1 MNTRLLAVLA
11 ALASLAAARPAA
23 AQDFGDIAAFVG
35 LVTTPV
41 GSLPPLPLTPPIAD
55 GAVPPRFDLRYGRWK
70 FDGDDA
76 AQHTVGAGLRFGA
89 GGGQG
94 SLTASY
100 MTCDG
105 CDGAV
110 GLGLELTAALVQ
122 PTGGQSSA
130 FSVGV
135 RPSLG
140 VARSFGDAE
149 GTSYSASLGLPI
161 GLHVRS
167 AGGAE
172 FVPFV
177 IPGFGYGGVSGDGES
192 ESGTRFMLGGGVGVA
207 NLSGG
212 LGVHVGFQKIFL
224 EDAPTQF
231 GVGLSFGGGRGR

>member
-1 MNTRLLAVLA
+1 MNTRSVA
-11 ALASLAAARPAA
+11 ALGMLATLAAARPAA
-23 AQDFGDIAAFVG
+23 AQDFGDIAAYVA

-41 GSLPPLPLTPPIAD
+41 GALPPLPPTPPIAD
-55 GAVPPRFDLRYGRWK
+55 GVAPPHFDLRYGRWK

-76 AQHTVGAGLRFGA
+76 AQHTIGAGVRFGA

-105 CDGAV
+105 CDGAI
-110 GLGLELTAALVQ
+110 GLGLEMTAALVQ

-135 RPSLG
+135 RPAVG
-140 VARSFGDAE
+140 VARNLGDVD
-149 GTSYSASLGLPI
+149 GTSYSASLGLPV
-161 GLHVRS
+161 GLHVRT

-172 FVPFV
+172 VVPFLM
-177 IPGFGYGGVSGDGES
+177 PGFGFGGLSGEGES
-192 ESGTRFMLGGGVGVA
+192 ESGTRFMLGGGLGVA

-212 LGVHVGFQKIFL
+212 LGLHVGFQKIFL

-231 GVGLSFGGGRGR
+231 GLGLSFGGGRTR